1 MGYNIMATI
10 KKSKLREVL
19 TNKGLSEGF
28 LGKFF
33 DRLNKDLASKALAKK
48 IEKNEKDK
56 AELQKQYDA
65 KTKEI
70 EAILVKKYGSVNKIP
85 AIMKKKF
92 KLN

>member
-1 MGYNIMATI
+1 MRKISKTELTELL
-10 KKSKLREVL
+10 KS
-19 TNKGLSEGF
+19 KGLSEGF

-56 AELQKQYDA
+56 AELKKQYDA

-70 EAILVKKYGSVNKIP
+70 EAILVKKYGSVDKIP
-85 AIMKKKF
+85 AIMKKTF